1 MLRHVYQFRNGR
13 WSDRLT
19 PFAIGV
25 VGVAAISAAIG
36 AITHI
41 GGGVPPL
48 SAAYLLFVLWMA
60 ARYGWWPAF
69 WTAVLSSLVY
79 DFFFVPPA
87 LSFVPLT
94 AEDWEEAVML
104 LVFALAG
111 GRITA
116 SIASRMAEA
125 AARARESGS
134 LYDLAVTGLNDPEGL
149 SMLSNLCERAREVG
163 QLTTISLV
171 EVRAGEARTVAGDE
185 LSEDQLHEAR
195 HAYEQ
200 GTDPYPGVLDGQ
212 LTRLR
217 SHLLQAGSTF
227 IVLPSG
233 IAVLG
238 LPARL
243 PDETDRRMLAALLG
257 LASLAINRR
266 RMAGAMEDERH
277 RIARDIHDDT
287 LQTLGAIALR
297 LDLLREEIR
306 ETRQREVMEQLLAL
320 VRDSSDRLRSM
331 VFELRSDLLEEGL
344 ARAITAATRDQ
355 ALQAGIAHRV
365 TGHLAVEPPV
375 EVALALYRIAQEA
388 LTNVRKHAQASR
400 VEVSLA
406 QEDGSLC
413 LRIVD
418 DGRGFE
424 VAAATGPPTGTQGRT
439 PRFGLRSMS
448 ERAGLVGGQLTVRS
462 EPSQGTVLEAR
473 VPVSAGARSL
483 MAG

>member
-1 MLRHVYQFRNGR
+1 
-13 WSDRLT
+13 
-19 PFAIGV
+19 
-25 VGVAAISAAIG
+25 
-36 AITHI
+36 
-41 GGGVPPL
+41 
-48 SAAYLLFVLWMA
+48 
-60 ARYGWWPAF
+60 
-69 WTAVLSSLVY
+69 
-79 DFFFVPPA
+79 
-87 LSFVPLT
+87 
-94 AEDWEEAVML
+94 
-104 LVFALAG
+104 
-111 GRITA
+111 
-116 SIASRMAEA
+116 
-125 AARARESGS
+125 
-134 LYDLAVTGLNDPEGL
+134 
-149 SMLSNLCERAREVG
+149 MLSNLCERAREVG

-195 HAYEQ
+195 QAYEQ
-200 GTDPYPGVLDGQ
+200 GTDPYPEVLDGQ

-217 SHLLQAGSTF
+217 SHLLQAGCAS

-266 RMAGAMEDERH
+266 RMAGAMEDERK

-306 ETRQREVMEQLLAL
+306 DTRQREVTEQLLAL

-355 ALQAGIAHRV
+355 ALQAGIEHRV
-365 TGHLAVEPPV
+365 TGYLAVEPPV

-388 LTNVRKHAQASR
+388 LSNVRKHAHASR
-400 VEVSLA
+400 VDVSLV

-413 LRIVD
+413 LRVVD

-424 VAAATGPPTGTQGRT
+424 VAAAASPPTGTQGRT
-439 PRFGLRSMS
+439 ARFGLRSMS
-448 ERAGLVGGQLTVRS
+448 ERARLIGGQVTVRS
-462 EPSQGTVLEAR
+462 APAQGTVLEAR